1 MAASAASTR
10 QIQIISDE
18 VMLLMALA
26 RAYRNSS
33 VDVITASN
41 KIQALQQLE
50 VFRFQVMLLDLDL
63 KDRSG
68 LELLK
73 TVSRTHAGV
82 PALLLTTGNSREPEL
97 LDHINA
103 SRPYGCWHLME
114 KPFELKKLTG
124 AIERGLMEHTFDD
137 SDVLCSLPQPND
149 QRRCRR
155 FPRLDRI
162 SISFRS
168 DPAPPFF
175 PATLTDISVSGIG
188 LTTSSP
194 LQINQRIS
202 FDQKFMHQSG
212 HVIWSCGVANLFQSG
227 VQFT

>member
-1 MAASAASTR
+1 MAASTR
-10 QIQIISDE
+10 QVQIISDE

-41 KIQALQQLE
+41 KEQALRQLE
-50 VFRFQVMLLDLDL
+50 VFQFQVMLLDLGL
-63 KDRSG
+63 KDLSG
-68 LELLK
+68 FELLQ
-73 TVSRTHAGV
+73 TLSRTHAGV
-82 PALLLTTGNSREPEL
+82 PVLMLTTGDSRDPEV
-97 LDHINA
+97 LDQINA
-103 SRPYGCWHLME
+103 CRPYGCWHLME
-114 KPFELKKLTG
+114 KPFELKKLTS
-124 AIERGLMEHTFDD
+124 AIERGLLEHTFDD
-137 SDVLCSLPQPND
+137 SDILCSLPKPND

-155 FPRLDRI
+155 FPRREQI
-162 SISFRS
+162 SISLRS

-194 LQINQRIS
+194 LPTNQRIS

-212 HVIWSCGVANLFQSG
+212 VVIWSRGHADGFQSG
-227 VQFT
+227 VRFL